1 MILNVH
7 FFYLENDLYNMNVDI
22 VLPVD
27 LIVPIWL
34 LMFFTS
40 YFFMNSGH
48 IVHVSRGG
56 DIIFNEGV

>member
-1 MILNVH
+1 
-7 FFYLENDLYNMNVDI
+7 MNVDI